1 MKPALPFK
9 IPETAEFSPEQILQA
24 GKSYLDIPYAGQSA
38 DQVFDLYLPKKGG
51 EFFPLILYIH
61 EGAFAFGSKR
71 DRRAE
76 TLFAALERGFAIASM
91 DYRKSD
97 KVTWPAQIYDVKA
110 AIRYLRA
117 NAGKYHLDADKFILW
132 GMSAGGYLASIVG
145 VTEGNPGFE
154 DPGMGNAG
162 CSSAVQAVIDLCG
175 ACSGFDAMD
184 EQIFRNGVGRSNHNN
199 ENSPESIM
207 MGNPLPDITELNRM
221 AAPVTYVHKDI
232 PPFFIQH
239 CVTDP
244 TVPVQQSEEFAKV
257 IEKIAGAAKVRTV
270 FLEKEAD
277 HEKPDYNT
285 EEIVDAALDFL
296 EEVFEIR

>member
-1 MKPALPFK
+1 
-9 IPETAEFSPEQILQA
+9 
-24 GKSYLDIPYAGQSA
+24 
-38 DQVFDLYLPKKGG
+38 
-51 EFFPLILYIH
+51 
-61 EGAFAFGSKR
+61 
-71 DRRAE
+71 
-76 TLFAALERGFAIASM
+76 
-91 DYRKSD
+91 
-97 KVTWPAQIYDVKA
+97 
-110 AIRYLRA
+110 
-117 NAGKYHLDADKFILW
+117 
-132 GMSAGGYLASIVG
+132 
-145 VTEGNPGFE
+145 
-154 DPGMGNAG
+154 
-162 CSSAVQAVIDLCG
+162 
-175 ACSGFDAMD
+175 
-184 EQIFRNGVGRSNHNN
+184 
-199 ENSPESIM
+199 M

-244 TVPVQQSEEFAKV
+244 TVPVQQSEEFAKA